1 LRGRIVKA
9 APVTAA
15 LVIKS
20 RREISFFSVKSIF
33 FTFYTQPW
41 LLWNAEDIMT
51 LPGKVCEE
59 EKCRVEEL
67 LRREETEIIGGES
80 KVEMREI
87 ADWPKLG

>member
-1 LRGRIVKA
+1 
-9 APVTAA
+9 
-15 LVIKS
+15 
-20 RREISFFSVKSIF
+20 
-33 FTFYTQPW
+33 
-41 LLWNAEDIMT
+41 MT

-80 KVEMREI
+80 KVEMRET